1 VSIPVQ
7 GVDTEVDS
15 IIETA
20 TKILA
25 TTPVAYDANKLR
37 ESVAHLV
44 ARTRGMSL
52 EEAFG
57 DGIQVKKGVKGKK
70 SVERKLTLDAVRQ
83 AMDDAKKAG
92 GPPFWVDPNNMQVL
106 RAAVGL
112 RSLGRP
118 ANILMVGASG
128 YGKTSLAYRLAEEMG
143 KPIYVINCATATTE
157 EAWLGRMHIDDDG
170 TKYVQS
176 EFLKWV
182 EGVEYEPGIIL
193 MDEASRI
200 HPQRM
205 NTLFGLLDW
214 QGKVFV
220 PGLQRYVH
228 LHPDNILIGTANIGV
243 EYGGTA
249 RMDKAFKERW
259 GFVVRVGPPPKA
271 AEIDVL
277 IGHSGL
283 DKDIA
288 TRLVDI
294 AEMTR
299 KRNDL
304 QELAH
309 PITTRALIDWSCLVS
324 TGLPV
329 AQAAEHTVLELF
341 DRDGGAESDYA
352 KVKLLIQSKTG
363 EKA

>member
-118 ANILMVGASG
+118 AGLRQDEP
-128 YGKTSLAYRLAEEMG
+128 RLSAG
-143 KPIYVINCATATTE
+143 
-157 EAWLGRMHIDDDG
+157 
-170 TKYVQS
+170 
-176 EFLKWV
+176 
-182 EGVEYEPGIIL
+182 
-193 MDEASRI
+193 
-200 HPQRM
+200 
-205 NTLFGLLDW
+205 
-214 QGKVFV
+214 
-220 PGLQRYVH
+220 
-228 LHPDNILIGTANIGV
+228 
-243 EYGGTA
+243 
-249 RMDKAFKERW
+249 
-259 GFVVRVGPPPKA
+259 
-271 AEIDVL
+271 
-277 IGHSGL
+277 
-283 DKDIA
+283 
-288 TRLVDI
+288 
-294 AEMTR
+294 
-299 KRNDL
+299 
-304 QELAH
+304 
-309 PITTRALIDWSCLVS
+309 
-324 TGLPV
+324 
-329 AQAAEHTVLELF
+329 
-341 DRDGGAESDYA
+341 
-352 KVKLLIQSKTG
+352 
-363 EKA
+363 